1 MFKKEWRTEKQ
12 KHYDIKKRP
21 TTKYPISGKEYLIY
35 DNVNLSVFTTNI
47 CNASCK
53 FCVAQLRYLNDKK
66 EYDKPCINCDQDYY
80 DRLDYV
86 LSQIIK
92 VNPSVSITGGE
103 PTLDAKLPTI
113 LKILNKYNVRKRT
126 ITSNGSGLLKL
137 DSLGEKTILQHLIDY
152 KLEHLNI
159 SRVHF
164 DEKTNQ
170 DVMRF
175 RENYISNED
184 IKKIVEICSSNNIR
198 VRMSCLLNTDGINDF
213 EGVKQY
219 IEWCKSIGVNNVVF
233 RQPMKYDE
241 ENAVKTEITEYC
253 SSKSVDLMPIYEQ
266 MEQDEEFKFVNQV
279 LGYYYYVEVYNYKGV
294 DVVCETADL
303 KQIAK
308 EKSKYDEKIIYEM
321 ILHPNGNL
329 CGSWNEYEDI
339 MI

>member
-1 MFKKEWRTEKQ
+1 MFRKEWRIEKQ
-12 KHYDIKKRP
+12 KYYDIKKRP
-21 TTKYPISGKEYLIY
+21 TTKHFINGREYLIY
-35 DNVNLSVFTTNI
+35 NNVNLSIFSTNI
-47 CNASCK
+47 CNAICR

-66 EYDKPCINCDQDYY
+66 EYDKPCINCDQDYFN
-80 DRLDYV
+80 RLEYV

-92 VNPSVSITGGE
+92 VDPSVSITGGE
-103 PTLDAKLPTI
+103 PTLDDKLPTI
-113 LKILNKYNVRKRT
+113 LKILDKYNVRKRT
-126 ITSNGSGLLKL
+126 LTTNGSGLLKL
-137 DSLGEKTILQHLIDY
+137 DGSGEKTILQHLIDY

-164 DEKTNQ
+164 DEKINQ

-175 RENYISNED
+175 REHYISNED
-184 IKKIVEICSSNNIR
+184 IKNIVEVCNKNNIR
-198 VRMSCLLNTDGINDF
+198 PRMSCLLNKDGIKDF
-213 EGVKQY
+213 QGIKNY
-219 IEWCKSIGVNNVVF
+219 IDWCISIGVNNVVF

-241 ENAVKTEITEYC
+241 DNAIKTEITDYC
-253 SSKSVDLMPIYEQ
+253 SAKSVDLMPIYQQ
-266 MEQDEEFKFVNQV
+266 MEQDDEFKFVNQV

-303 KQIAK
+303 KQIVK

-321 ILHPNGNL
+321 IFHPNGNL